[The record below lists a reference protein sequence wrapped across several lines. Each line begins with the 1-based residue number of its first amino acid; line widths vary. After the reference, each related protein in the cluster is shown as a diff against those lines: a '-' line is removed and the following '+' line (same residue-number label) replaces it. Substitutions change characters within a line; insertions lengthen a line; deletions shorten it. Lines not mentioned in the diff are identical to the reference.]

1 MENNNIME
9 NNNKKK
15 KIKSKSNL
23 EEPKGKI
30 IKKFKIKKININNG
44 VVETKQTET
53 IEEYTS
59 YDNYIEKLDIIEIT
73 RNENKEEYYLG
84 TVFKD
89 KDKHKQAI
97 YNMKD
102 RSLKGYVII
111 KDKNKLDFHTCK

>member
-1 MENNNIME
+1 ME

-23 EEPKGKI
+23 EKPTGKI
-30 IKKFKIKKININNG
+30 IKKFKIKKTNINNG

-53 IEEYTS
+53 NEEYTS

-73 RNENKEEYYLG
+73 RNEIKKKYYLG
-84 TVFKD
+84 SLVGV
-89 KDKHKQAI
+89 KQAI